1 MSVIDVLSLKGKL
14 VDDFLLRMLK
24 SGASDELYEIVK
36 HQVAVGG
43 KRLRPAL
50 TILCCEAVGG
60 DTQEAIPAAA
70 GVELIHNYTL
80 IFDDIIDR
88 SDLRRGQPTVRA
100 KYGDAMAIL
109 AGMHYREAIFEA
121 AKRTPKSNEVD
132 EVFSVALRRIIEG
145 ERLDVLF
152 EQAGRQSEYIKKMM
166 YKRVNEK
173 IYSGMIEAKTAELF
187 KTACKVGAIVGNGTP
202 KQIDALSR
210 FGWNCGIAFQIVDDI
225 LDIIGE
231 EGTFGKEIGK
241 DIKEHKLGN
250 LIILYGLKKSS
261 KSLKTK
267 LLSVLSSPNASKSD
281 IEEATKIILST
292 NAVKRAY
299 KTSKDFIEEAKA
311 DMDAL
316 SPSEAKD
323 TLLRLADFVVER
335 KF

>member
-1 MSVIDVLSLKGKL
+1 MSIFDVLLQKGKL
-14 VDDFLLRMLK
+14 VDDFLLMLLK
-24 SGASDELYEIVK
+24 SSASDELYEIVK
-36 HQVAVGG
+36 YQVAVGG

-50 TILCCEAVGG
+50 AILCCEAVGG
-60 DTQEAIPAAA
+60 DAQKAIPAAA

-88 SDLRRGQPTVRA
+88 SALRRGQPTVRA

-121 AKRTPKSNEVD
+121 AKRTVKTNEV
-132 EVFSVALRRIIEG
+132 EQVFSVALRRIIEG

-152 EQAGRQSEYIKKMM
+152 EQAGRQSEYVKKMM
-166 YKRVNEK
+166 YKWVDEK
-173 IYSGMIEAKTAELF
+173 DYFVMIEAKTAELF
-187 KTACKVGAIVGNGTP
+187 ETACKVGAIVGNGTP
-202 KQIDALSR
+202 TQIDVLSK
-210 FGWNCGIAFQIVDDI
+210 FGWNCGVAFQIVDDI

-241 DIKEHKLGN
+241 DIREHRLGN
-250 LIILYGLKKSS
+250 LVILYSLKENS
-261 KSLKTK
+261 KSLKTR
-267 LLSVLSSPNASKSD
+267 LLSVLSSPNASKRD

-292 NAVKRAY
+292 NAVKKAY
-299 KTSKDFIEEAKA
+299 KTSKDFIEEAKTVIS
-311 DMDAL
+311 AL
-316 SPSEAKD
+316 SPSEAKN